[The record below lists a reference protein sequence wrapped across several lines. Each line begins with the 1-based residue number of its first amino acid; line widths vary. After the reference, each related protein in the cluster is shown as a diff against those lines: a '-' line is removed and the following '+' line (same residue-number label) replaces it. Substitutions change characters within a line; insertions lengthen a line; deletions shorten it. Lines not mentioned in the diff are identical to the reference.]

1 MITQL
6 NQYLQKVST
15 AKNRCSFTSHKHPD
29 SSDTITSV
37 SKHSKEKGI
46 TPHYR
51 SEANQ
56 RSEQAEFLEFYPA
69 RVPFGQTQPE
79 PEVNLQTR
87 FLYPMKPD
95 FLLFQHK
102 YSPIYFRVTIRPRI
116 SRSVPEIG
124 LTSLANFVPDFFK

>member
-6 NQYLQKVST
+6 NQYLQKVGT

-51 SEANQ
+51 SKADQ

-69 RVPFGQTQPE
+69 RPE
-79 PEVNLQTR
+79 YHLAKPNPSPKLTFKHVSRTR
-87 FLYPMKPD
+87 
-95 FLLFQHK
+95 
-102 YSPIYFRVTIRPRI
+102 
-116 SRSVPEIG
+116 
-124 LTSLANFVPDFFK
+124 